1 MSDFMEELRLRT
13 ERINE
18 DLSTFL
24 PEEEGPQRTILTA
37 CNYSVENGGKRLR
50 PIFME
55 CAYELFGGRER
66 EKLLPLMAAIEM
78 IHSSSLVHDDLPCMD
93 NDELRRGKP
102 STWAKFGVD
111 MGTLCG
117 DALMI
122 YAFET
127 ALKSK
132 LEPDILSRAVRLLAE
147 KSGIYGM
154 IGGQTVDVE
163 LTGSI
168 PDPDTLRF
176 IYEKKTGALI
186 EAALMMGALASGA
199 DEKGVSLMEEA
210 GRDIGMAFQIR
221 DDIFDYSQDSGIGK
235 PVGVDVMEQKITL
248 PLLGALDNAA
258 PDEAA
263 RIRAMVTEIHGHP
276 GNRDAVMDFVR
287 THDGVSYA
295 EKVLNGYIDEALL
308 ALDVLPPSV
317 YTQMLSD
324 LARYVGTRSK

>member
-1 MSDFMEELRLRT
+1 MT
-13 ERINE
+13 
-18 DLSTFL
+18 TF
-24 PEEEGPQRTILTA
+24 P
-37 CNYSVENGGKRLR
+37 
-50 PIFME
+50 
-55 CAYELFGGRER
+55 
-66 EKLLPLMAAIEM
+66 
-78 IHSSSLVHDDLPCMD
+78 
-93 NDELRRGKP
+93 DELRRGKP

-176 IYEKKTGALI
+176 IYEKKTAALI

-221 DDIFDYSQDSGIGK
+221 DDIL
-235 PVGVDVMEQKITL
+235 DVTS
-248 PLLGALDNAA
+248 
-258 PDEAA
+258 
-263 RIRAMVTEIHGHP
+263 T
-276 GNRDAVMDFVR
+276 
-287 THDGVSYA
+287 A
-295 EKVLNGYIDEALL
+295 EKLGKSVHADDRNAKVTWVTFYGLEQAEE
-308 ALDVLPPSV
+308 DV
-317 YTQMLSD
+317 
-324 LARYVGTRSK
+324 RSFTERAVSAVSLISQQSFLEELIRSLVDRSF

>member
-55 CAYELFGGRER
+55 CTYELFGGRER

-127 ALKSK
+127 AFKSK

-176 IYEKKTGALI
+176 IYEKKTAALI

-221 DDIFDYSQDSGIGK
+221 DDIL
-235 PVGVDVMEQKITL
+235 DVTS
-248 PLLGALDNAA
+248 
-258 PDEAA
+258 
-263 RIRAMVTEIHGHP
+263 T
-276 GNRDAVMDFVR
+276 
-287 THDGVSYA
+287 A
-295 EKVLNGYIDEALL
+295 EKLGKSVHADDRNAKVTWVTFYGLEQAEE
-308 ALDVLPPSV
+308 DV
-317 YTQMLSD
+317 
-324 LARYVGTRSK
+324 RSFTERAVSAVSLISQQSFLEELIRSLVDRSF

>member
-132 LEPDILSRAVRLLAE
+132 LEPGILSWAVRLLAE

-176 IYEKKTGALI
+176 IYEKKTAALI

-221 DDIFDYSQDSGIGK
+221 DDIL
-235 PVGVDVMEQKITL
+235 DVTS
-248 PLLGALDNAA
+248 
-258 PDEAA
+258 
-263 RIRAMVTEIHGHP
+263 T
-276 GNRDAVMDFVR
+276 
-287 THDGVSYA
+287 A
-295 EKVLNGYIDEALL
+295 EKLGKSVHADDRNAKVTWVTFYGLEQAEE
-308 ALDVLPPSV
+308 DV
-317 YTQMLSD
+317 
-324 LARYVGTRSK
+324 RSFTERAVSAVSLISQQSFLEELIRSLVDRSF

>member
-1 MSDFMEELRLRT
+1 MSDFMEELRLRA

-221 DDIFDYSQDSGIGK
+221 DDIL
-235 PVGVDVMEQKITL
+235 DVTS
-248 PLLGALDNAA
+248 
-258 PDEAA
+258 
-263 RIRAMVTEIHGHP
+263 T
-276 GNRDAVMDFVR
+276 
-287 THDGVSYA
+287 A
-295 EKVLNGYIDEALL
+295 EKLGKSVHADDRNAKVTWVTFYGLEQAEE
-308 ALDVLPPSV
+308 DV
-317 YTQMLSD
+317 
-324 LARYVGTRSK
+324 RSFTERAVSAVSLISQQSFLEELIRSLVDRSF

>member
-221 DDIFDYSQDSGIGK
+221 DDIL
-235 PVGVDVMEQKITL
+235 DVTS
-248 PLLGALDNAA
+248 
-258 PDEAA
+258 
-263 RIRAMVTEIHGHP
+263 T
-276 GNRDAVMDFVR
+276 
-287 THDGVSYA
+287 A
-295 EKVLNGYIDEALL
+295 EKLGKSVHADDRNAKVTWVTFYGLEQAEE
-308 ALDVLPPSV
+308 DV
-317 YTQMLSD
+317 
-324 LARYVGTRSK
+324 RSFTERAVSAVSLISQQSFLEELIRSLVDRSF

>member
-13 ERINE
+13 ERVNE

-24 PEEEGPQRTILTA
+24 PEEEGPQRTILNA

-176 IYEKKTGALI
+176 IYEKKTAALI

-221 DDIFDYSQDSGIGK
+221 DDIL
-235 PVGVDVMEQKITL
+235 DVTS
-248 PLLGALDNAA
+248 
-258 PDEAA
+258 
-263 RIRAMVTEIHGHP
+263 T
-276 GNRDAVMDFVR
+276 
-287 THDGVSYA
+287 A
-295 EKVLNGYIDEALL
+295 EKLGKSVHADDRNAKVTWVTFYGLEQAEE
-308 ALDVLPPSV
+308 DV
-317 YTQMLSD
+317 
-324 LARYVGTRSK
+324 RSFTERAVSAVSLISQQSFLEELIRSLVDRSF

>member
-102 STWAKFGVD
+102 STWARFGVD

-221 DDIFDYSQDSGIGK
+221 DDIL
-235 PVGVDVMEQKITL
+235 DVTS
-248 PLLGALDNAA
+248 
-258 PDEAA
+258 
-263 RIRAMVTEIHGHP
+263 T
-276 GNRDAVMDFVR
+276 
-287 THDGVSYA
+287 A
-295 EKVLNGYIDEALL
+295 EKLGKSVHADDRNAKVTWVTFYGLEQAEE
-308 ALDVLPPSV
+308 DV
-317 YTQMLSD
+317 
-324 LARYVGTRSK
+324 RSFTERAVSAVSLISQQSFLEELIRSLVDRSF

>member
-55 CAYELFGGRER
+55 CTYELFGGRER

-176 IYEKKTGALI
+176 IYEKKTAALI

-221 DDIFDYSQDSGIGK
+221 DDIL
-235 PVGVDVMEQKITL
+235 DVTS
-248 PLLGALDNAA
+248 
-258 PDEAA
+258 
-263 RIRAMVTEIHGHP
+263 T
-276 GNRDAVMDFVR
+276 
-287 THDGVSYA
+287 A
-295 EKVLNGYIDEALL
+295 EKLGKSVHADDRNAKVTWVTFYGLEQAEE
-308 ALDVLPPSV
+308 DV
-317 YTQMLSD
+317 
-324 LARYVGTRSK
+324 RSFTERAVSAVSLISQQSFLEELIRSLVDRSF